1 LFKTVCQNL
10 KLKYLRKV
18 SITMNNIL
26 DDVKKFIGIQP
37 DYDIYDLDI
46 TMNIN
51 SVLSILQQ
59 IGLCTSLVDNSI
71 EGSTSV
77 WSDITDDNILL
88 NLVKNYVYL
97 KVRSMFDPPSSSATA
112 NAISATLK
120 ELEWRILN
128 YDLISSDISIKEEEV

>member
-1 LFKTVCQNL
+1 
-10 KLKYLRKV
+10 
-18 SITMNNIL
+18 MNNIL

-128 YDLISSDISIKEEEV
+128 YDLISSDISIKEEEVQNVE

>member
-1 LFKTVCQNL
+1 
-10 KLKYLRKV
+10 
-18 SITMNNIL
+18 MNNIL

-112 NAISATLK
+112 NAISVTLK

-128 YDLISSDISIKEEEV
+128 YDLISSDISIKEEEVQNVE